1 MRRRTVRLQT
11 LRRPGRHA
19 PDRPAAWDLPMRILS
34 AVSHGR
40 GGTRGLPACRV
51 TFPAESPTSP
61 GAGPMFA
68 AVAQKFWGGF
78 PETGFS
84 VTPDRLSS
92 MRADT
97 SACTGAMRKI
107 L

>member
-1 MRRRTVRLQT
+1 
-11 LRRPGRHA
+11 
-19 PDRPAAWDLPMRILS
+19 
-34 AVSHGR
+34 
-40 GGTRGLPACRV
+40 LPACRV

-61 GAGPMFA
+61 GVGLVSAK
-68 AVAQKFWGGF
+68 VVKKFWGRF

-84 VTPDRLSS
+84 VTPERLNS

>member
-1 MRRRTVRLQT
+1 
-11 LRRPGRHA
+11 
-19 PDRPAAWDLPMRILS
+19 
-34 AVSHGR
+34 
-40 GGTRGLPACRV
+40 LPACRV

-61 GAGPMFA
+61 GVGPVFA
-68 AVAQKFWGGF
+68 LVVKKFWDRF

>member
-1 MRRRTVRLQT
+1 
-11 LRRPGRHA
+11 
-19 PDRPAAWDLPMRILS
+19 LPEWVVS
-34 AVSHGR
+34 GVSHGR
-40 GGTRGLPACRV
+40 RQASSLPASHV
-51 TFPAESPTSP
+51 VAAAESVTSP
-61 GAGPMFA
+61 GVGPVL
-68 AVAQKFWGGF
+68 AVVVRKFWDRF

-84 VTPDRLSS
+84 VTPERLSS